1 MYNFEEFVTQVKNGL
16 ERVLK
21 NRYGNAK
28 VSVVTR
34 KKVNCEM
41 VGLECHVPNKY
52 AINSTVYMESFYN
65 AYLEHG
71 NINEIIARTTDIIA
85 ETMKEYKSMQNKV
98 DNLKNTA
105 DGIIF
110 QLIHTEQNKE
120 LLKTMPHREFMDLSI
135 VYRCILDVS
144 DEGML
149 SAPVTHAYADML
161 GLNEEELYELA
172 FENTR
177 YIMAPTV
184 HTMEQVIEGLEE
196 ALGMKGEIM
205 GEPTMERPPLYVI
218 TNSKRTWGAA
228 SVLYKGKLLS
238 LAERLD
244 SDLYLIPSSTHE
256 MMITPA
262 KQEMLE
268 VVESTLY
275 EANQNVVDIE
285 ERLSNEIYLYD
296 RKSNSITQVTDSSH
310 KMLDD
315 GPTESMGMG
324 MC

>member
-1 MYNFEEFVTQVKNGL
+1 MYNFEEFVTQAKYGL
-16 ERVLK
+16 ERELR
-21 NRYGNAK
+21 NRYNK
-28 VSVVTR
+28 VNLRIVTNR
-34 KKVNCEM
+34 KVNCEM
-41 VGLECHVPNKY
+41 VGLECDVSSGCAY
-52 AINSTVYMESFYN
+52 GSTLYMESLYN

-71 NINEIIARTTDIIA
+71 DMNEIIATATEVVEASI
-85 ETMKEYKSMQNKV
+85 KECRYLQDKV
-98 DNLKNTA
+98 DFRHSE
-105 DGIIF
+105 DGVVF

-135 VYRCILDVS
+135 VYRCILDIS

-177 YIMAPTV
+177 YIMQPTV

-196 ALGMKGEIM
+196 ALNMKGEIM
-205 GEPTMERPPLYVI
+205 GESTMEQRPPLYVI

-238 LAERLD
+238 LAEQLD

-275 EANQNVVDIE
+275 EANQNVVDIG

-296 RKSNSITQVTDSSH
+296 RKSNSITQVTDSPH

>member
-1 MYNFEEFVTQVKNGL
+1 MFSFEEFVAQAKCGL
-16 ERVLK
+16 ERELR
-21 NRYGNAK
+21 NRYDK
-28 VSVVTR
+28 VNLRIVTNR
-34 KKVNCEM
+34 KVNCEM
-41 VGLECHVPNKY
+41 VGLECDVSSGCAY
-52 AINSTVYMESFYN
+52 GSTLYMESLYN

-71 NINEIIARTTDIIA
+71 DMNEIVSTATEVIEASI
-85 ETMKEYKSMQNKV
+85 KECRYLQDKV
-98 DNLKNTA
+98 DFRHSE
-105 DGIIF
+105 DGVIF

-120 LLKTMPHREFMDLSI
+120 LLKTMPHRELMDLSI
-135 VYRCILDVS
+135 VYRCILDIS
-144 DEGML
+144 DDGML

-177 YIMAPTV
+177 YIMQPTV
-184 HTMEQVIEGLEE
+184 HSMEQVIEGLEE
-196 ALGMKGEIM
+196 ALDMKGEIR
-205 GEPTMERPPLYVI
+205 GELTMEQRPPLYVI

-228 SVLYKGKLLS
+228 SILYKGKLLS
-238 LAERLD
+238 LAEQID
-244 SDLYLIPSSTHE
+244 SDLYLIPSSMHE

-275 EANQNVVDIE
+275 EANQNAVDIG

-296 RKSNSITQVTDSSH
+296 RKSNSITQVTDSPH